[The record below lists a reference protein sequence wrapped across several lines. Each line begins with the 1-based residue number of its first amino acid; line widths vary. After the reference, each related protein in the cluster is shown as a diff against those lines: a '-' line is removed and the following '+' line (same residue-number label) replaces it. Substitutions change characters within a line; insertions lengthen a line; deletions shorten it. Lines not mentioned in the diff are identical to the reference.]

1 MTYQS
6 YSRPLDIQGT
16 ITQVLLDPTIMLPF
30 IVSSSLLVISKSSTA
45 LLCCRLPCCTVFCK
59 LFSIFGVDAS
69 LFSVFLEPLC
79 LIFLLRAP
87 HRRLPLGFVNQ
98 AYRRHGQTIVVVAKR
113 GPAHAHQS
121 INQVQ
126 GRFTLAQLAKT
137 VVRSL
142 GQQLLYQ
149 RWHLQSSAEE
159 PAVEKM
165 TIYPQLEHR

>member
-1 MTYQS
+1 M
-6 YSRPLDIQGT
+6 
-16 ITQVLLDPTIMLPF
+16 MMA
-30 IVSSSLLVISKSSTA
+30 VSSYLEISCGKVLPGGGTPSDDLSVLFQTLGHLGHNNIGPVGSHYYSSFHCLLLSSCD
-45 LLCCRLPCCTVFCK
+45 LKIFHCPSCCWLPCCTVFCK

-121 INQVQ
+121 IN
-126 GRFTLAQLAKT
+126 
-137 VVRSL
+137 
-142 GQQLLYQ
+142 
-149 RWHLQSSAEE
+149 
-159 PAVEKM
+159 
-165 TIYPQLEHR
+165 